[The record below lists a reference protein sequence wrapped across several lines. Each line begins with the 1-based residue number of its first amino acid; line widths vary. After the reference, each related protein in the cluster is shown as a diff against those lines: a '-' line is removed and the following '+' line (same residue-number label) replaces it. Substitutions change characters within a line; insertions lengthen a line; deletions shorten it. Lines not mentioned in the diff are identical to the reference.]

1 MKFITLLRADG
12 VYVTFNI
19 DHIRYVEASIDE
31 KYEMCYVYI
40 DSSIP
45 FCIKQSYLEVVGELK
60 GMSSGH

>member
-19 DHIRYVEASIDE
+19 DQIRYVESSASNSDS
-31 KYEMCYVYI
+31 MCYVYI
-40 DSSIP
+40 DNSIP
-45 FCIKQSYLEVVGELK
+45 FCIKQSYLEVIGELK